1 MLNQVVLVGR
11 LVKEPTTENLENG
24 MLTSVICLATPRSYK
39 NENGEYETDFIDV
52 RLFSNIA
59 ENTKNYC
66 KKGDMVGIKGRIQTR
81 TEEKIKEDG
90 EIQKRKITEIIGEKV
105 TFLAT
110 SKKEENNE
118 ENEE

>member
-11 LVKEPTTENLENG
+11 LVKEPTSEKLESG

-66 KKGDMVGIKGRIQTR
+66 QKGDMVGIKGRIQTK
-81 TEEKIKEDG
+81 TIENEEKEK
-90 EIQKRKITEIIGEKV
+90 KKITEIIGEKV